1 MLPPSAYRLHEVCK
15 RPTRRVRRKAG
26 KHLCY
31 SGGMKLSALSLALV
45 LSCFAVAATAEPIQP
60 EAIGIVD
67 GDTIVVQGQSR
78 QVRLIGFDTPE
89 TGFEARCAA
98 ERALAARA
106 TQRLRE
112 IVAGGGLDL
121 AIVPCACWQRRGYL
135 NCNAGR
141 YCGVLKANGRDVSE
155 LMISEGLA
163 RPAQCGKACRDNQRS
178 WC

>member
-1 MLPPSAYRLHEVCK
+1 MGMPVARGLEWLAE
-15 RPTRRVRRKAG
+15 AEMG

-31 SGGMKLSALSLALV
+31 SGGMKLAALSLALV
-45 LSCFAVAATAEPIQP
+45 LSCFAVAATAEPVQP

-67 GDTIVVQGQSR
+67 GDTIVVQGQPR

-141 YCGVLKANGRDVSE
+141 YCGVLKAKGRDVSE